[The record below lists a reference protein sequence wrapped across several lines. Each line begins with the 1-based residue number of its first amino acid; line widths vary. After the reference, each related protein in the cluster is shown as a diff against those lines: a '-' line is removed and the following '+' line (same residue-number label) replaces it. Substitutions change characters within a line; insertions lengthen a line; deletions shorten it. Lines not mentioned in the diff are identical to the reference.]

1 MALYWFCSSLVGFSH
16 NLLLRSPTIRR
27 TARLPAPQSET
38 PYRDLLSAF
47 ISKYWR

>member
-16 NLLLRSPTIRR
+16 NLLLRSPTVRR
-27 TARLPAPQSET
+27 TAGLPAPRSET